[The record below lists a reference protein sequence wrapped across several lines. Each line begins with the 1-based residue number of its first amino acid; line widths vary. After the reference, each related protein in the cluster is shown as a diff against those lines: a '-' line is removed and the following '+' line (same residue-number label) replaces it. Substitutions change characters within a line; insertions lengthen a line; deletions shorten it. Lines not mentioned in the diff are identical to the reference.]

1 MDQYS
6 RTMIASSIALAI
18 GLSGCG
24 GGGTSIASTPP
35 PPPAPTPAPTPTPSA
50 ASIGAP
56 ARAIAPN
63 ANLFPQAAGAGPTI
77 QSHSST
83 VFPLLETVLKINS
96 AGRVA
101 DTATMNAGA
110 SLKFS
115 SAPDD
120 YQIDIGNPAVGIS
133 NQPLA
138 LDWCG
143 YCAAVG
149 SEHVYVHV
157 ADPAISNLSWTTY
170 GTWGVHVDFGAP
182 STTAAAFVTGYK
194 TPTGSIPTTGSATYL
209 GSVVGS
215 VIHPDAGQEN
225 GIGTADLA
233 GNASLQAN
241 FASASVTG
249 SLTNMMAGSLPWNS
263 VSLLGT
269 ISGGQFT
276 GTSAATSAP
285 ANSVSLNGSA
295 TGTLSGTFFGPS
307 AQELGAVWTLFDGT
321 SAAIGSIGATTNP
334 SGAGSWDY

>member
-1 MDQYS
+1 MAQYPK
-6 RTMIASSIALAI
+6 TMIASSIALAL
-18 GLSGCG
+18 GLAGCG
-24 GGGTSIASTPP
+24 GGGSSIASTPP
-35 PPPAPTPAPTPTPSA
+35 PPLAPTPSPTPTPSA

-63 ANLFPQAAGAGPTI
+63 ASLFPLAATGGPTI

-83 VFPLLETVLKINS
+83 VFPLLETVVKINS
-96 AGRVA
+96 AGAVA
-101 DTATMNAGA
+101 DAATMNAGA

-149 SEHVYVHV
+149 NEHVYVHV
-157 ADPAISNLSWTTY
+157 ADPATSNLTWTTY
-170 GTWGVHVDFGAP
+170 GTWGVHVDVGAP
-182 STTAAAFVTGYK
+182 STTSAAFVTGYK

-209 GSVVGS
+209 GSVVGK
-215 VIHPDAGQEN
+215 VIHPGAGQEN
-225 GIGTADLA
+225 GIATADLS

-241 FASASVTG
+241 FASGSVTG

-263 VSLLGT
+263 VSLLGA

-285 ANSVSLNGSA
+285 ANSGSLSAAA
-295 TGTLSGTFFGPS
+295 TGTFAGMFFGPN
-307 AQELGAVWTLFDGT
+307 AQELGAVWTLYDGT
-321 SAAIGSIGATTNP
+321 SSAVGSIGAKNDP
-334 SGAGSWDY
+334 ACSGCWDY